1 MRKSAL
7 FLTVCLVATMMW
19 FFSEKTPDN
28 NKPSSVKHHQPGV
41 IIPKADADSI
51 MLEKCLK
58 QFKAQAPIGKLKAE
72 MCDKA
77 VDAFTAQTLPEGIDT
92 KDFTDLKSA
101 LNTAE

>member
-1 MRKSAL
+1 MRKPAL
-7 FLTVCLVATMMW
+7 LLTVCLIATMMW
-19 FFSEKTPDN
+19 FHSEKTPD
-28 NKPSSVKHHQPGV
+28 KTEPSSLKHHQPGV

-51 MLEKCLK
+51 MLKKCLQ

-77 VDAFTAQTLPEGIDT
+77 VDAFTAQTLQEGIDT

-101 LNTAE
+101 LASAE